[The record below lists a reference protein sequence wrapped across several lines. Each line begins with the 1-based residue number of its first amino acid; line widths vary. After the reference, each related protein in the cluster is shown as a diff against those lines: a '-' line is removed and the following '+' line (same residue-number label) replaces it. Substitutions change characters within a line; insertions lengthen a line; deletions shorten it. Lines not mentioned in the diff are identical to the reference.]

1 MTQPLILVHW
11 DDEGRRTVHQ
21 WSSYAELAEAY
32 WQEWAER
39 GDRPN
44 SEWPEDEPANEF
56 AHEVVWRHSVDV
68 LPVIRA
74 LVDAAP
80 DQDALKLA
88 GAGPLED
95 LLRDE
100 RTDSG
105 FLDEIAEIAAHDD
118 RFRMA
123 LSGGWVGED
132 VISPKRERLLALG
145 FTVPGAHSS

>member
-1 MTQPLILVHW
+1 MTQPLIIVHW
-11 DDEGRRTVHQ
+11 DDEGRRTVHH

-56 AHEVVWRHSVDV
+56 ADEVVWRHSVDA
-68 LPVIRA
+68 LPLIRA

-80 DQDALKLA
+80 DRDALKLV
-88 GAGPLED
+88 GAGLLED

-100 RTDSG
+100 RTNSE
-105 FLDEIAEIAAHDD
+105 FLEEIETIAAHDD
-118 RFRMA
+118 RFRTA

-132 VISPKRERLLALG
+132 VISPKRDRLLALG
-145 FTVPGAHSS
+145 FTVPGATTS